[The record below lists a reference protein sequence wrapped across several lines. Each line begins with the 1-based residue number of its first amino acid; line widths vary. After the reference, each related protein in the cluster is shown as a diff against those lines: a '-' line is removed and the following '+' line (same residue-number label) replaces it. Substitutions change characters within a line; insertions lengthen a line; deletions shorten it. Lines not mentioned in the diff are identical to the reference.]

1 MKKMLFLLAGLIAV
15 SCNEKNEI
23 VAPYVARVSLT
34 VQNLPHLESGHYQLW
49 AKFVLFN
56 KQAGGDAPL
65 HDDGYQSLGEFNV
78 RESDGAIVGAD
89 GGTVRFALPADRDP
103 QLLTDVAIAVQPPEI
118 VTFKVQHEEVGPIL
132 LAGKFHGTAATAAAD
147 LSVLHTDALQT
158 QFTALS
164 GRCSITCPTSPA
176 DSNNGVWFV
185 NLGPPISPGLQGLPS
200 LPTQWKYEGWV
211 VSGGQAYSTGRFAR
225 ADSADL
231 DGAGPYR
238 GPGTPINFPGQDFV
252 LGAVRLSLVD
262 TGFTFMVTVEPDP
275 DNSSDPFFVKVL
287 SARSGGRSVTF
298 QNVAANSLP
307 TARVV
312 VER

>member
-1 MKKMLFLLAGLIAV
+1 
-15 SCNEKNEI
+15 
-23 VAPYVARVSLT
+23 
-34 VQNLPHLESGHYQLW
+34 
-49 AKFVLFN
+49 
-56 KQAGGDAPL
+56 
-65 HDDGYQSLGEFNV
+65 
-78 RESDGAIVGAD
+78 
-89 GGTVRFALPADRDP
+89 
-103 QLLTDVAIAVQPPEI
+103 
-118 VTFKVQHEEVGPIL
+118 
-132 LAGKFHGTAATAAAD
+132 
-147 LSVLHTDALQT
+147 
-158 QFTALS
+158 
-164 GRCSITCPTSPA
+164 
-176 DSNNGVWFV
+176 
-185 NLGPPISPGLQGLPS
+185 
-200 LPTQWKYEGWV
+200 V